1 MNNIEL
7 DHIQPIITAM
17 KSNTPLIYISSLEEE
32 RVIKAIETCCIRT
45 YRKMWCYAIS
55 EGLWTVDFY
64 NTKELI
70 PEIVHGKA
78 NPDYRDPIEI
88 LRQIKDIHI
97 PKQGAVFVLL
107 DFHEYLTDGMVRRH
121 LRDMKTLLKEQN
133 SSIII
138 LAPFTS
144 IPQSLAHEVWCYAFP
159 LPTCKEMAT
168 QAKTLLTRTRLTIRE
183 SLTDETLA
191 QIAAAGQ
198 GLTMEQFKRS
208 ISGLIASGQCSTCAD
223 VIQAIID
230 SKKDLLKLSAALEWV
245 EVTSQVDVGGLSLL
259 KSWLKQRRHGFSA
272 KAKSYGLPTPK
283 GILLLGIPGCGKSLA
298 ARMIS
303 SLWQLPLLR
312 LDTGSLFTSHVGGSE
327 ERTRKALKAAESLSP
342 CILWIDEIEK
352 ALAGVNSS
360 ADSDAGTAA
369 RVFASLATWM
379 QEKTA
384 PVFVVAT
391 ANFIETLPAEMLRK
405 GRWDDIFFIDLP
417 GLGEREEIV
426 TIHLKNKEQN
436 PDNFNIR
443 LIAELCDGF
452 SGAEIEQAVIAGLY
466 EAFDNDRSIATDDVL
481 KSIENQVPLSI
492 TMAEDI
498 QHLREWTATRARPA
512 SQDIVQMQRAE
523 WRQGK
528 TGKITVFKE
537 QR

>member
-1 MNNIEL
+1 
-7 DHIQPIITAM
+7 M

-198 GLTMEQFKRS
+198 GH
-208 ISGLIASGQCSTCAD
+208 
-223 VIQAIID
+223 V
-230 SKKDLLKLSAALEWV
+230 
-245 EVTSQVDVGGLSLL
+245 
-259 KSWLKQRRHGFSA
+259 QRG
-272 KAKSYGLPTPK
+272 P
-283 GILLLGIPGCGKSLA
+283 
-298 ARMIS
+298 
-303 SLWQLPLLR
+303 
-312 LDTGSLFTSHVGGSE
+312 
-327 ERTRKALKAAESLSP
+327 
-342 CILWIDEIEK
+342 
-352 ALAGVNSS
+352 
-360 ADSDAGTAA
+360 
-369 RVFASLATWM
+369 
-379 QEKTA
+379 
-384 PVFVVAT
+384 PVAQ
-391 ANFIETLPAEMLRK
+391 R
-405 GRWDDIFFIDLP
+405 
-417 GLGEREEIV
+417 
-426 TIHLKNKEQN
+426 
-436 PDNFNIR
+436 
-443 LIAELCDGF
+443 
-452 SGAEIEQAVIAGLY
+452 
-466 EAFDNDRSIATDDVL
+466 DVL
-481 KSIENQVPLSI
+481 RGGEVDL
-492 TMAEDI
+492 
-498 QHLREWTATRARPA
+498 HLLARKPVLPDPDRGRKNLG
-512 SQDIVQMQRAE
+512 QFFQYLHLPD
-523 WRQGK
+523 
-528 TGKITVFKE
+528 
-537 QR
+537 